1 MRLVKMCAYAMIELI
16 KYDGRAPR
24 SGERTTL
31 KMRKL
36 PNIVY
41 ILADDMGYGDVS
53 CLNPDSKLNT
63 VNIDAMARGGM
74 RCTDMHS
81 TSAVCT
87 PSRYGILTGRYN
99 WRSRLKSGVIG
110 GYTEPLIESDRRTVA
125 DLMRGAGYV
134 TGCVGKWHLGLS
146 WAKKPGA
153 SEPAD
158 FAAMD
163 GVDYSR
169 PVYGGPLDHGFDR
182 YFGISAS
189 LDMPPYVYIDGR
201 TATALPDHET
211 ASEGQRFWRKGPT
224 APDFDHEQ
232 VLPKLTERALEWID
246 EWADRPFFIYF
257 PLPAPHTP
265 ILPTPEFQ
273 GKSGTN
279 SYGDF
284 VLMVDDVVGQ
294 VCAKLRE
301 KGIYDDT
308 LVIFTSDNGCSPMA
322 DYPALLAAGHNPS
335 YVFRGHK
342 ADIYEG
348 GHRIPFVASWPNGI
362 PAGSERAQTLCL
374 SDLMATAA
382 ELIGEKLPDDMG
394 EDSVSELAVWQ
405 GGSDAPVRDYTVH
418 HSIDGSFSIRRGKWK
433 LELCKGSG
441 GWSDPK
447 PGEEPADAPDMQ
459 LYDLSA
465 DISERRNLIS
475 EHPDIVKEL
484 TDKLIEYIKNGR
496 STPGAPQP
504 NADQE
509 FFDTYAWYRP

>member
-1 MRLVKMCAYAMIELI
+1 
-16 KYDGRAPR
+16 
-24 SGERTTL
+24 
-31 KMRKL
+31 
-36 PNIVY
+36 
-41 ILADDMGYGDVS
+41 
-53 CLNPDSKLNT
+53 
-63 VNIDAMARGGM
+63 
-74 RCTDMHS
+74 
-81 TSAVCT
+81 
-87 PSRYGILTGRYN
+87 
-99 WRSRLKSGVIG
+99 
-110 GYTEPLIESDRRTVA
+110 
-125 DLMRGAGYV
+125 
-134 TGCVGKWHLGLS
+134 
-146 WAKKPGA
+146 
-153 SEPAD
+153 
-158 FAAMD
+158 
-163 GVDYSR
+163 
-169 PVYGGPLDHGFDR
+169 
-182 YFGISAS
+182 
-189 LDMPPYVYIDGR
+189 
-201 TATALPDHET
+201 
-211 ASEGQRFWRKGPT
+211 
-224 APDFDHEQ
+224 
-232 VLPKLTERALEWID
+232 
-246 EWADRPFFIYF
+246 
-257 PLPAPHTP
+257 
-265 ILPTPEFQ
+265 
-273 GKSGTN
+273 
-279 SYGDF
+279 
-284 VLMVDDVVGQ
+284 MVDDVVGQ

-405 GGSDAPVRDYTVH
+405 GRSDAPVRDYTVH